1 MKWECRQEIWRKMKG
16 KIKINYIYDVM
27 KKIKNVNKKLE
38 KLKMNWDTMWYGF
51 KKNKENYNN
60 YIYNVIGFFTA
71 YRRMSSRRIHKKK

>member
-38 KLKMNWDTMWYGF
+38 KLKKIWDTMWYGF

-71 YRRMSSRRIHKKK
+71 YRRMS